1 MIRREN
7 QIIIYSV
14 LAAASF
20 WVIDAAV
27 DYYFGNQKHFLPAL
41 IQWGPELPFRLL
53 ASAGFIIFGFMV
65 SRAFHRLRQ
74 SEEALRREIRD
85 RNWTE
90 DALLASEEK
99 YRSLVESAEDSIY
112 LVDRD
117 YKYLFMNKKHLTR
130 LNTPLKDILGQP
142 YARFHSNEETST
154 FIKNI
159 DKVLESGRPLQVEH
173 KSERDG
179 NYFLQTM
186 SPVKDFSDK
195 VTAVTVVSKLITDR
209 KRMEDKLRIMSL
221 TDELT
226 GLYNRRGFFALAEQQ
241 LKLSIRMKKK
251 MFLLYTDLDN
261 LKNINDDWGHQ
272 EGDVAL
278 IETANLLR
286 DTFRDS
292 DIVARIGGDE
302 FVALP
307 IADNEQDARLVV
319 DRLRKN
325 LEVANLTHEHPYDL
339 SISIGMPAF
348 DPEHP
353 CSLDR
358 LLAVGDDMMYEE
370 KKKKRAA
377 RDVKREV
384 RNKS

>member
-20 WVIDAAV
+20 WLMDAV
-27 DYYFGNQKHFLPAL
+27 LDYYFGPMESFPKVL
-41 IQWGPELPFRLL
+41 IPWGPELIFRLL
-53 ASAGFIIFGFMV
+53 ASTGFLVFGCLV
-65 SRAFHRLRQ
+65 SRAFHRLRL
-74 SEEALRREIRD
+74 SEERLRREIRD

-112 LVDRD
+112 LVDRE
-117 YKYLFMNKKHLTR
+117 YRYLFMNRKHLTR
-130 LNTPLKDILGQP
+130 INAPLKDILGQP
-142 YARFHSNEETST
+142 YSRFHSKEETS
-154 FIKNI
+154 FFNNNI
-159 DKVLESGRPLQVEH
+159 DKVFEAGQPIEVEH

-186 SPVKDFSDK
+186 SPVKDLTGK

-209 KRMEDKLRIMSL
+209 KRMEDRLRIMSL
-221 TDELT
+221 TDDLT

-241 LKLSIRMKKK
+241 LKLSIRLKKK
-251 MFLLYTDLDN
+251 MFLIYTDLDN
-261 LKNINDDWGHQ
+261 LKTINDEWGHQ

-278 IETANLLR
+278 IETAKLLR

-307 IADNEQDARLVV
+307 IADNEHDALLVV

-325 LEVANLTHEHPYDL
+325 LEAANLTHEHPYNL

-370 KKKKRAA
+370 KKKKRTA
-377 RDVKREV
+377 RNQEGNVS
-384 RNKS
+384 NKS

>member
-1 MIRREN
+1 MIKREN
-7 QIIIYSV
+7 HIIIYSV
-14 LAAASF
+14 LAATSF
-20 WVIDAAV
+20 WLMDSVV
-27 DYYFGNQKHFLPAL
+27 DYYFGQQKTFQDVL
-41 IQWGPELPFRLL
+41 IPWGPELLFRLL
-53 ASAGFIIFGFMV
+53 ASTGFLVFGCLV
-65 SRAFHRLRQ
+65 SRAFYRLRL
-74 SEEALRREIRD
+74 SEQKLRREIRD

-117 YKYLFMNKKHLTR
+117 YKYLFMNRKHQAR
-130 LNTPLKDILGQP
+130 INVPLKDILGQP
-142 YARFHSNEETST
+142 YSRLHSKEETS
-154 FIKNI
+154 FFESNI
-159 DKVLESGRPLQVEH
+159 DRVFEAGQPIEVEH
-173 KSERDG
+173 RSERDG

-186 SPVKDFSDK
+186 SPVKDLTGK

-209 KRMEDKLRIMSL
+209 KRMEDRLRIMSL
-221 TDELT
+221 TDDLT
-226 GLYNRRGFFALAEQQ
+226 GLYNRRGFFALADQQ
-241 LKLSIRMKKK
+241 LKLSIRLKKK

-261 LKNINDDWGHQ
+261 LKTINDEWGHQ

-286 DTFRDS
+286 DTFRES

-307 IADNEQDARLVV
+307 IAENEHDAILVV

-325 LEVANLTHEHPYDL
+325 LEAANLTHEHPYNL

-358 LLAVGDDMMYEE
+358 LLAVGDYMMYEE
-370 KKKKRAA
+370 KNKKRAA
-377 RDVKREV
+377 RNLEGKVS
-384 RNKS
+384 NKS